1 MKRNF
6 LLFAFSFVIL
16 FAAQAQYSET
26 RPLDVFDAIDF
37 DGNARIYFEQ
47 GETPSIKIQGKK
59 EHHVRE
65 FISEVKHGTLHLG
78 FENDR
83 ENKRKIRLTIIH
95 TGINRMDMDGF
106 VNMISYDPLTS
117 RDLDIKADG
126 FIKGDLEVD
135 VEDLQIDVDGFIQLT
150 VYGKADRADLELDGF
165 GNIDAQ
171 DLDVKKRRKS
181 ADGFA
186 RIKF

>member
-6 LLFAFSFVIL
+6 LLLAFSLVIL
-16 FAAQAQYSET
+16 FSVQAQYSET
-26 RPLDVFDAIDF
+26 RPLDDFDAIDF
-37 DGNARIYFEQ
+37 DGNAKIYFEL
-47 GETPSIKIQGKK
+47 GDKPSVRIEAKK
-59 EHHVRE
+59 EHHVRK
-65 FISEVKHGTLHLG
+65 FISEVNHGTLRLG

-83 ENKRKIRLTIIH
+83 ENKRKIRLVITH

-106 VNMISYDPLTS
+106 VNMISYDPLTG

-171 DLDVKKRRKS
+171 DLDVKKRKKS

>member
-1 MKRNF
+1 MKRNLLVLAF
-6 LLFAFSFVIL
+6 LLVTIYTT
-16 FAAQAQYSET
+16 QAQYTET
-26 RPLDVFDAIDF
+26 RPLDSFDAIDF

-47 GETPSIKIQGKK
+47 GDTPSIKIQAKK
-59 EHHVRE
+59 EHLVRE

-78 FENDR
+78 FEDDR
-83 ENKRKIRLTIIH
+83 DNKRKVRLVITH
-95 TGINRMDMDGF
+95 TGINKMDMDGF
-106 VNMISYDPLTS
+106 VNMISYDPIAG
-117 RDLDIKADG
+117 RDLYIKADG

-135 VEDLQIDVDGFIQLT
+135 VEDLQIDVDGFIQLAIF
-150 VYGKADRADLELDGF
+150 GKADRADLELDGF